1 MMCAM
6 YGVTRGGFYAWQART
21 PSARTLGDA
30 ELIEHVTR
38 IHRDSRGFYGSP
50 RIARKLRQQ
59 GVDVG
64 RRRVGRLMR
73 LARLQGRSARLYRRS
88 RAGQHAFFTSIANS
102 QRAVTL
108 NATDQIWVADV
119 TYLRVAGKWRYL
131 AAVMDKHSRR
141 IVGWSLSER
150 RDVALT
156 LQALHHAVR
165 RRRPAPGC
173 VFHTDRG
180 IEYAAFEMRDALV
193 RQGLVQSMNR
203 PGMMND
209 NAHME
214 SFFHSMKTEALY
226 GLTFDTDNALRSE
239 LRSYIQ
245 FYNHERLHS
254 ALDYLPPV
262 AFERREAR
270 QSCVN

>member
-6 YGVTRGGFYAWQART
+6 YGVTRGGFYAWEARL
-21 PSARTLGDA
+21 PSARALGDA
-30 ELIEHVTR
+30 ELTEHVSR

-50 RIARKLRQQ
+50 RVAHKLRQH
-59 GVDVG
+59 GVSVG
-64 RRRVGRLMR
+64 RRKVARLMR

-88 RAGQHAFFTSIANS
+88 RVSQRAFFTSIANS

-108 NATDQIWVADV
+108 EATDQIWVADV

-141 IVGWSLSER
+141 IIGWSLSKR

-156 LQALHHAVR
+156 LRALRHAVR
-165 RRRPAPGC
+165 HRAPAPGC
-173 VFHTDRG
+173 IFHTDRG
-180 IEYAAFEMRDALV
+180 IEYAAFDMRDALA
-193 RQGLVQSMNR
+193 RHGFVQSMNR
-203 PGMMND
+203 PGKMND

-226 GLTFDTDNALRSE
+226 GLTFETDAALRGE
-239 LRSYIQ
+239 LRSYMQ
-245 FYNHERLHS
+245 FYNQERLHS
-254 ALDYLPPV
+254 SLDYLPPV
-262 AFERREAR
+262 AFEQREAQ

>member
-6 YGVTRGGFYAWQART
+6 YGVTRGGFYAWQARM

-50 RIARKLRQQ
+50 RVARKLRQH
-59 GVDVG
+59 GVNVG
-64 RRRVGRLMR
+64 RRRVARLMR

-88 RAGQHAFFTSIANS
+88 RVGQHAFFTSIANS
-102 QRAVTL
+102 QRAVML

-131 AAVMDKHSRR
+131 AAVMDKHTRR
-141 IVGWSLSER
+141 IVGWSLGER

-226 GLTFDTDNALRSE
+226 GLTFDSDNALRRE

-245 FYNHERLHS
+245 FYNQERLHS

-262 AFERREAR
+262 AFERREA
-270 QSCVN
+270 QQACVN